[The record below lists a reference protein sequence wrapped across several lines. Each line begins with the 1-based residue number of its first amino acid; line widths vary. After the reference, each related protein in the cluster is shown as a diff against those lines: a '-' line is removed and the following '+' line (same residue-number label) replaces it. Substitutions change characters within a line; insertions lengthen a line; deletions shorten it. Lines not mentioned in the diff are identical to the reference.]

1 MTDLERLLRA
11 AESRANAASIG
22 ARKTIDA
29 LALAA
34 FEKMWRTLVANPDL
48 DPREVIQAA
57 QAEFGG
63 AFAEQLAE
71 AFSDMLQRS
80 IGVAEVRALPVGEIT
95 LSRRLY
101 LHGVTTAAE
110 VLALVREH
118 AKGVTQAR
126 ELSLALYDGYSPADG
141 IQRPLEGRAR
151 AELPKAL
158 RALTE
163 DPAAR
168 RELTALQVRGQQQAA
183 RVKSEALRAAYT
195 EAFKAWEDGAGAEA
209 LQRKLEI
216 AQREKNRFFANRI
229 AQTELARAHQ
239 AQVARELMDDDL
251 TTVVQVKMN
260 PAHPKTDICDL
271 HASADL
277 WGLGTGCYPKEKA
290 PAPPF
295 HPFCWCRLK
304 MRPSLDAADAKRA
317 PDGEAGFLRLLTDDQ
332 AAKVMGSRGRADE
345 VLGGTPARTVIN
357 RGVDR
362 AYRLATLAEAAKRGH
377 PLVKQEEPA

>member
-11 AESRANAASIG
+11 AEARATATSVG
-22 ARKTIDA
+22 VRKTIDA

-34 FEKMWRTLVANPDL
+34 FEKMWRALVA
-48 DPREVIQAA
+48 DPTADAREAIQAA
-57 QAEFGG
+57 QAQFGG
-63 AFAEQLAE
+63 AFADALAV
-71 AFSDMLQRS
+71 AFSDLLQRS
-80 IGVAEVRALPVGEIT
+80 IGVDQVRALPVGELS

-101 LHGVTTAAE
+101 LHGATTAAE
-110 VLALVREH
+110 VLAIVREH
-118 AKGVTQAR
+118 AKGVLQAR

-158 RALTE
+158 RSLTE
-163 DPAAR
+163 DMGAR

-209 LQRKLEI
+209 LQRRLEV

-239 AQVARELMDDDL
+239 AQVARELMDDEL

-260 PAHPKTDICDL
+260 PAHPRTDICDL
-271 HASADL
+271 HATADL
-277 WGLGTGCYPKEKA
+277 WGLGPGCYPKEEA
-290 PAPPF
+290 PMPPF
-295 HPFCWCRLK
+295 HPFCWCRIK
-304 MRPSLDAADAKRA
+304 MRPSLDARGAVRNPHGA
-317 PDGEAGFLRLLTDDQ
+317 AGFLRMLGDD
-332 AAKVMGSRGRADE
+332 AAKVMGSRERAQR
-345 VLGGTPARTVIN
+345 VLDGTPAKKVIDA
-357 RGVDR
+357 GVER
-362 AYRLATLAEAAKRGH
+362 PYRLSTLEEVARRSY
-377 PLVKQEEPA
+377 PLLNETEPA